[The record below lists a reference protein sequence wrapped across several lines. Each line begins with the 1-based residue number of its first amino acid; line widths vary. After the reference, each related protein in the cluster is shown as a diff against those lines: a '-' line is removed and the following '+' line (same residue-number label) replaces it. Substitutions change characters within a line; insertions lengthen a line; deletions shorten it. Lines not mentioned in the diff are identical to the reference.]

1 MMEEKQ
7 NKLNRRNFMKGM
19 GVAGLGSVLSG
30 SGCTESAQQI
40 SKTKFA
46 QIPRRT
52 LGKTGEKIPCVG
64 LGTVFDMTNK
74 QHVLAGS
81 LDYGMYY
88 WDTATNYG
96 DTKSQLGIGQYL
108 AQHPDVRKRLFLISK
123 PIDLETPLPVIA
135 DFDKDLAE
143 SMERLHTDYF
153 DAYCAVHGLSDPA
166 QLTDELKRWAEK
178 CKKKGLFKYIGYSAH
193 ENMAQGLLAAA
204 KCGWIDIAL
213 VAYNFQLMQ
222 DDEYQRA
229 IDAAYKAGIGLVA
242 IKTQRKTTLEPMPI
256 ESEAD
261 RKLTD
266 HFLAKG
272 FTAGQAKLKVVLEDE
287 RFTAAAVGI
296 DDVGI
301 LTANVA
307 AAVDKTKLT
316 KDDKTA
322 LSEYARAT
330 CNGYC
335 LGCGHIC
342 RSAVPEMPHVC
353 SIMRYM
359 MYYNSYGHRERARQH
374 FARIPEDARK
384 RLLNVDYSLA
394 QARCPQH
401 LPISKIV
408 AEAASKLA

>member
-1 MMEEKQ
+1 MKEKHS
-7 NKLNRRNFMKGM
+7 KLNRRNFLKGM
-19 GVAGLGSVLSG
+19 SVAGLGSVLSG
-30 SGCTESAQQI
+30 SGCTQSSQQVSAA
-40 SKTKFA
+40 KFA
-46 QIPRRT
+46 QVPRRT

-81 LDYGMYY
+81 LDYGMDY

-96 DTKSQLGIGQYL
+96 RTKSQLGIGQYL
-108 AQHPDVRKRLFLISK
+108 AKHPQVRKRLFLISK
-123 PIDLETPLPVIA
+123 PIDLETPLPVVA

-143 SMERLHTDYF
+143 SMERLNTDYF
-153 DAYCAVHGLSDPA
+153 DAYCAIHGLSNPA

-193 ENMAQGLLAAA
+193 ENMAQGLLAAV

-229 IDAAYKAGIGLVA
+229 IDAAYKAGIGLIA
-242 IKTQRKTTLEPMPI
+242 IKTQRKVTLDPMPI
-256 ESEAD
+256 ETAED

-287 RFTAAAVGI
+287 RFAAAAVGI
-296 DDVGI
+296 DDVGV

-307 AAVDKTKLT
+307 AAIDKTKLS
-316 KDDKTA
+316 KDDRATLA
-322 LSEYARAT
+322 EYARTT
-330 CNGYC
+330 CNRYC

-342 RSAVPEMPHVC
+342 KSAVPEMPHVC

-359 MYYNSYGHRERARQH
+359 MYYNSYHHHDRARQH
-374 FARIPEDARK
+374 FARIPEDMKK

-394 QARCPQH
+394 EARCPQH

-408 AEAASKLA
+408 ADAADKLA